1 MASAAVERAP
11 PAKKPVFGEGEDEP
25 KRPRETLEERK
36 KYSGRKI
43 FNDALKNGLQLPEC
57 KRPAEADKVDNSK

>member
-1 MASAAVERAP
+1 MASAAVEKAP
-11 PAKKPVFGEGEDEP
+11 AKTKKPVFDEGEDEP

-36 KYSGRKI
+36 EKVRKI

-57 KRPAEADKVDNSK
+57 KRPAEAAK

>member
-1 MASAAVERAP
+1 MASAAVEKAP

-36 KYSGRKI
+36 NQKYSFRK
-43 FNDALKNGLQLPEC
+43 DEGEEKSSMML
-57 KRPAEADKVDNSK
+57 